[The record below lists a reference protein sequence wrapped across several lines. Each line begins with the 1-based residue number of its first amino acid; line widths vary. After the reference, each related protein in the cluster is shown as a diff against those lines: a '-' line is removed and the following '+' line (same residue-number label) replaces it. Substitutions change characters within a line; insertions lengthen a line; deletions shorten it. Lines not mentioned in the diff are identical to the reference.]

1 MCVGLELLFLVAVVM
16 ACGGEGLWEGLR
28 LDGGLEVGCDGVFPE
43 GEVEGGGM
51 RCQPAGSPPCASFSA
66 LKGALWDWSETRR
79 KRLRSI

>member
-1 MCVGLELLFLVAVVM
+1 M

-66 LKGALWDWSETRR
+66 LKGALWDWSANDSVSSKSSMITAE
-79 KRLRSI
+79 LLCVPAA